1 MTDDESRFTDPVSA
15 VDHVRRVARETAAAS
30 GYRAAAAAL
39 MDVRRE
45 YRIMPLKRSEAPPD
59 RLATW
64 DAVRRETGSLVPM
77 ATGGTHD
84 HASFDE
90 RTATPGDQR
99 LPEQPGWAP
108 DPSVAL
114 QAAALR
120 AQPTVEP
127 SRPPVTSPNAAADR
141 APGR

>member
-1 MTDDESRFTDPVSA
+1 MTNDESRFTDPVAA

-39 MDVRRE
+39 MEVRGE
-45 YRIMPLKRSEAPPD
+45 YRIMPSKRSEAPPD

-64 DAVRRETGSLVPM
+64 DAVRLETGSLVPM
-77 ATGGTHD
+77 ATGGTKD

-90 RTATPGDQR
+90 RAATPGDQP
-99 LPEQPGWAP
+99 LPEHPGWAP

-114 QAAALR
+114 QTAALR
-120 AQPTVEP
+120 VQPTAGP
-127 SRPPVTSPNAAADR
+127 SRPPVTSRNAAADR